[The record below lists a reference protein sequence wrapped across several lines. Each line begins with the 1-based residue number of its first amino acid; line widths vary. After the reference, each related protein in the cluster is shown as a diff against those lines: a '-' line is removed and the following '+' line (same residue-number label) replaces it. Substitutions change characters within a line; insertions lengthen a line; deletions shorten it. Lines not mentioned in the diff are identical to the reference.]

1 MAREPE
7 NDLKSIMKTRI
18 GFRWKTGSDWLCR
31 KVLLIELSIKESWFI
46 RVNYLCIAFVTF
58 STNTLCIEEVLE
70 LYKIG
75 VEFLTETFILRSLEP
90 KKGLHTN
97 TLLYVSYCQ
106 CCGRCLDPRL
116 ARKLLDR
123 FAFNEKQ

>member
-46 RVNYLCIAFVTF
+46 RVNYFSIAFVTF
-58 STNTLCIEEVLE
+58 STNILCIENVLKS
-70 LYKIG
+70 YKID
-75 VEFLTETFILRSLEP
+75 VEFLMETSVLRSLEP
-90 KKGLHTN
+90 KKRVTHVHFFRMYLIVNVVAVVWTR
-97 TLLYVSYCQ
+97 V
-106 CCGRCLDPRL
+106 
-116 ARKLLDR
+116 
-123 FAFNEKQ
+123 

>member
-58 STNTLCIEEVLE
+58 STNILCIEKGLKS
-70 LYKIG
+70 YKIDFA
-75 VEFLTETFILRSLEP
+75 FLIETSVLRSLEP
-90 KKGLHTN
+90 KKGLHTCIFFVYI
-97 TLLYVSYCQ
+97 LWSILWPLSDSEVSAKAT
-106 CCGRCLDPRL
+106 RPIW
-116 ARKLLDR
+116 
-123 FAFNEKQ
+123 F

>member
-31 KVLLIELSIKESWFI
+31 KVLLIELSIKESWSV

-58 STNTLCIEEVLE
+58 STNILCIEKVLKS
-70 LYKIG
+70 YKID
-75 VEFLTETFILRSLEP
+75 VKFLTETSILRSLEP
-90 KKGLHTN
+90 KKRVTHIHFFLCILSMLWPLSGPE
-97 TLLYVSYCQ
+97 VS
-106 CCGRCLDPRL
+106 
-116 ARKLLDR
+116 
-123 FAFNEKQ
+123 EKAPGPISLQ